1 MVDRFFLSVFF
12 IILLLLGGYTLYERT
27 EINRLEV
34 QIAELRYEVNELQK
48 VQRVMAQDSDFMV
61 RLVSGGVFKEIE
73 DE

>member
-27 EINRLEV
+27 EINRLEI

-48 VQRVMAQDSDFMV
+48 GQRIMAQDSDFMI
-61 RLVSGGVFKEIE
+61 RLVSGGAFKEIE